1 MADKSWKNNNML
13 LREGESRIEKTHYE
27 FIKDGKKYAS
37 MGKNLYDAVQNLEI
51 ATGLDFTGAEFT
63 EIYKLKPVRKGIVK

>member
-37 MGKNLYDAVQNLEI
+37 MGKNLYDAVQNIEMDGVDL
-51 ATGLDFTGAEFT
+51 TGAKYTEF
-63 EIYKLKPVRKGIVK
+63 YKLKPVRKGIVK